1 MKILVITGPTASGK
15 SGLGIALAHR
25 LNGEIVSADSMQI
38 YKGMEIGTA
47 AVSEREAEGIRH
59 YLVGSIMPG
68 SEYSVV
74 DYRKDADK
82 AIAEIAGRG
91 KLPIVV
97 GGSGMYVD
105 ALLYDLDYTSA
116 GKNEELRKEL
126 AEYANINGAA
136 ALHRLLENED
146 PETAEKLHE
155 NDIKRVIRALEIC
168 RTGQIPSLQV
178 KEKKIRNGLEPV
190 WITLECSNRE
200 YLYER
205 INKRTDIMMQNGLL
219 DEVKRLLQA
228 GVPEDAQCM
237 KAIGYRQLIPCLTQ
251 GADLHTAQEEIKQ
264 ESRRYAKRQLTW
276 MRARDCLRVDIYGK
290 SEDELLSEVL
300 SLPQVVGIA
309 ANTKG

>member
-1 MKILVITGPTASGK
+1 M
-15 SGLGIALAHR
+15 
-25 LNGEIVSADSMQI
+25 
-38 YKGMEIGTA
+38 
-47 AVSEREAEGIRH
+47 
-59 YLVGSIMPG
+59 
-68 SEYSVV
+68 
-74 DYRKDADK
+74 
-82 AIAEIAGRG
+82 
-91 KLPIVV
+91 
-97 GGSGMYVD
+97 
-105 ALLYDLDYTSA
+105 
-116 GKNEELRKEL
+116 
-126 AEYANINGAA
+126 
-136 ALHRLLENED
+136 
-146 PETAEKLHE
+146 
-155 NDIKRVIRALEIC
+155 
-168 RTGQIPSLQV
+168 
-178 KEKKIRNGLEPV
+178 EPV

-219 DEVKRLLQA
+219 DEVKRLLEA

-251 GADLHTAQEEIKQ
+251 GADLHAAQEEIKQ